1 LKPAPSLVAEE
12 TREGDVYRRLL
23 EKLDQGRQS
32 LGGRVFD
39 VLGKLHFEG
48 RALRDLLIEA
58 IRYGEQPEV
67 RARLTRVVDNVLDKV
82 KLQDLL
88 EERAL
93 AHDAMDVTRV
103 RKIREEM
110 ERAEAKRLQP
120 YYIESFFLEAFKRL
134 GGTLRQ
140 REPRRYEVTNV
151 PAPVRNRDRLIG
163 IGEPVLPRYERIAFE
178 KSLIAPQG
186 EPLAAFVCPGHPL
199 LDAPIDLTFERHR
212 DLLRR
217 GTILVDELDTG
228 TAPRLLFFL
237 EHTIQ
242 DAALTRSGERRVI
255 SRQMLYVEIDTEGK
269 ARHLQYAPYLDF
281 RPLAEGE
288 PDAAAILAR
297 PECAWISRDFEKQ
310 ALGYAIATVVP
321 AHLAEVRTRRVELL
335 NRTEVAMKDRL
346 TKEISYWD
354 HRAEE
359 LKHQEHA
366 GKANAKSAQPA
377 AGREVQVG
385 QEIDVLDI
393 GDDGVKDGWGRLGTV
408 EFVDDDVADEIP
420 QRPRSPCRA
429 FFYMPIARRPASVIC
444 SIVTIALGLKYA
456 GPRSAVASPART
468 KPRSVPV
475 VTPWASM
482 TDSMRPR
489 REAASMPSA
498 SLWSLASVPF
508 IGHASLG
515 IAIEP
520 SITDQL
526 RAGSFSYA
534 FVGCS
539 LQMPL
544 GTPVEKAITERRS
557 ACSLTLTAISILR
570 RNAR

>member
-420 QRPRSPCRA
+420 QRRNPAVVSIWRQEPRAAQARDPDRIAHSVVRSGIKERTGGIEISGPGGHAGNIKLAVAGAVDVAGSATHAGAAGRPTQDEIGVECKVAEIDHVGFGASESFRPEQLA
-429 FFYMPIARRPASVIC
+429 RLIDRLLIQVGARRQYC
-444 SIVTIALGLKYA
+444 L
-456 GPRSAVASPART
+456 VAAQW
-468 KPRSVPV
+468 KPVPD
-475 VTPWASM
+475 A
-482 TDSMRPR
+482 
-489 REAASMPSA
+489 
-498 SLWSLASVPF
+498 
-508 IGHASLG
+508 
-515 IAIEP
+515 
-520 SITDQL
+520 Q
-526 RAGSFSYA
+526 
-534 FVGCS
+534 
-539 LQMPL
+539 
-544 GTPVEKAITERRS
+544 
-557 ACSLTLTAISILR
+557 
-570 RNAR
+570 